1 VPWYDAFGAADDRS
15 IPATLLRPPST
26 DAVPTTAD
34 ALGLPARM
42 DGDGPLVSVVVP
54 THDDDHCLPAA
65 LQTVGAQTH
74 RTLELLL
81 VDADDTP
88 WLAALADD
96 RPWIRRRSGGATG
109 PSAARNDGIA
119 AADGEYV
126 ALLDADDYW
135 HPDKLRRQLDA
146 LDTGDAVAYCDS
158 YVVDLREESPVVW
171 VAGGAPTSRERAHA
185 ERVVG
190 GLDAHT
196 STLLFERDAVARRPF
211 DESLDNYEDVTF
223 MVELFDRCPPV
234 HVPAPLSVRR
244 WRRGSHGRLADAS
257 GPTGYLDKLR
267 AVEQLVERYPELA
280 PRLTRRREQVRTS
293 VGMAHLRAGRDG
305 AAREH
310 LARSL
315 LSGEL
320 GLESYK
326 PLGLYVGA
334 VLPVDGRGWVRG
346 LERVQAALSSVHRPL
361 RRGEQEDQV
370 AVREQPGRTTE
381 DG

>member
-96 RPWIRRRSGGATG
+96 RPWVRHLVQPSTG
-109 PSAARNDGIA
+109 LSAARNDGIA

-146 LDTGDAVAYCDS
+146 LDDGAVTYCAHYRAY
-158 YVVDLREESPVVW
+158 LREGDDPLVTCRDLAAGPPATAYRQRFRGEIHVSP
-171 VAGGAPTSRERAHA
+171 
-185 ERVVG
+185 
-190 GLDAHT
+190 
-196 STLLFERDAVARRPF
+196 STLLWRRRALPARPF
-211 DESLDNYEDVTF
+211 DESLDASEDFAFLVDAF
-223 MVELFDRCPPV
+223 REHPPV
-234 HVPAPLSVRR
+234 HLPDPLCVKRVRHGAMTDDAR
-244 WRRGSHGRLADAS
+244 WMYDARGEALDALVDRHPDL
-257 GPTGYLDKLR
+257 GAHLDHCQ
-267 AVEQLVERYPELA
+267 A
-280 PRLTRRREQVRTS
+280 RRERRLGVS
-293 VGMAHLRAGRDG
+293 LLRAGEAGD
-305 AAREH
+305 ARRH

-315 LSGEL
+315 RRDPTNHETVA
-320 GLESYK
+320 
-326 PLGLYVGA
+326 LYAAALV
-334 VLPVDGRGWVRG
+334 PVDGRRAFRALQYVRNNV
-346 LERVQAALSSVHRPL
+346 L
-361 RRGEQEDQV
+361 
-370 AVREQPGRTTE
+370 AVLTPGGPGRREVTVYDPADAGE
-381 DG
+381 A